1 VQRIQTHSRVN
12 RLSLVLRLGRCESP
26 LALPPRVL
34 ILASC
39 LVQLPQE
46 DAIDGTGAGAFSGSQ
61 KRVKVVTIGDVRHE
75 LAFAIASRTS
85 SHASSNELC

>member
-1 VQRIQTHSRVN
+1 M
-12 RLSLVLRLGRCESP
+12 P
-26 LALPPRVL
+26 LRVL

-75 LAFAIASRTS
+75 LAFAIASRTFAD
-85 SHASSNELC
+85 ASSYDLCWRGKRIIVSLTWTQKGKSSNVL